1 MNNPVLLSIIIPIYN
16 KGKYIAKCLSSIIRQ
31 SYGCFEIIII
41 NDGSTD
47 DSEDVI
53 QKFQIMDER
62 IKLYSYSN
70 GGVSVARNRGI
81 SMAQG
86 KYIMFIDAD
95 DWIESG
101 YLQRIMVYVER
112 SDADIY
118 IWGITKQI
126 ADKDQVLSPLMNG
139 TMQRRDFFRSFV
151 KEQYMSRKGL
161 YGYVSNKLLRRDIIQ
176 KYGLYFNEEIKQLED
191 YDFFLNYYRYI
202 ERICV
207 FDETGYHYV
216 MGTEYSSGM
225 MIRNV
230 NFFTL
235 MEIHLKCRNL
245 LVYNDCLTEENR
257 KLVDD
262 ALCGLS
268 IAMFLEMPVACMNI
282 IRQYIKQLECYEE
295 VWKALKGYETRF
307 RCLKSLVLKKS
318 VPLLYIYIYVWK
330 CYLHIRKRI

>member
-1 MNNPVLLSIIIPIYN
+1 MMNNPVLLSIIIPIYN
-16 KGKYIAKCLSSIIRQ
+16 KSKYIAKCLSSIIRQ

-126 ADKDQVLSPLMNG
+126 ADYCD
-139 TMQRRDFFRSFV
+139 
-151 KEQYMSRKGL
+151 
-161 YGYVSNKLLRRDIIQ
+161 
-176 KYGLYFNEEIKQLED
+176 
-191 YDFFLNYYRYI
+191 
-202 ERICV
+202 
-207 FDETGYHYV
+207 
-216 MGTEYSSGM
+216 
-225 MIRNV
+225 
-230 NFFTL
+230 
-235 MEIHLKCRNL
+235 
-245 LVYNDCLTEENR
+245 
-257 KLVDD
+257 
-262 ALCGLS
+262 
-268 IAMFLEMPVACMNI
+268 
-282 IRQYIKQLECYEE
+282 
-295 VWKALKGYETRF
+295 
-307 RCLKSLVLKKS
+307 
-318 VPLLYIYIYVWK
+318 
-330 CYLHIRKRI
+330 